1 LAEIKAET
9 IMSLS
14 HNHYCQHC
22 DQIFVC
28 NAEPCL
34 LAGKTLNL
42 GNSRS
47 KREISDISDIHDCEQ
62 AEKYRKALRFAMRDN
77 NAGCRYGCVKLPCS
91 HGAMLRYPRVG
102 GAMPYAKET
111 FENVNCIGYA
121 LQRHGLYD
129 KPIRRLAE
137 MFSSSIPSTH
147 GVRSNL
153 RFGDS
158 ETATVPTVQPNREIP
173 ANRNLVRTAHG
184 FDAVANRETEP
195 ANRGAQA
202 KHDIENCI
210 NRKCNYCNNL
220 NIPDWFQGDINEWY
234 GDK

>member
-1 LAEIKAET
+1 
-9 IMSLS
+9 MPLS

-34 LAGKTLNL
+34 LAGKTLNI
-42 GNSRS
+42 GETGRYRSR
-47 KREISDISDIHDCEQ
+47 KFQGKVKTLPRQISDISHIHDCEQ

-91 HGAMLRYPRVG
+91 HGATMRYPRVG
-102 GAMPYAKET
+102 GALPYAKET

-137 MFSSSIPSTH
+137 MFSSSNPSAH

-158 ETATVPTVQPNREIP
+158 ETAVAVNGSANGETA
-173 ANRNLVRTAHG
+173 ANRNLARTAG
-184 FDAVANRETEP
+184 GLIAVAHRETEP
-195 ANRGAQA
+195 ANGSANGPQK
-202 KHDIENCI
+202 KHDVDNCI
-210 NRKCNYCNNL
+210 NRKCNYCNKL
-220 NIPDWFQGDINEWY
+220 NSSELETIT
-234 GDK
+234 